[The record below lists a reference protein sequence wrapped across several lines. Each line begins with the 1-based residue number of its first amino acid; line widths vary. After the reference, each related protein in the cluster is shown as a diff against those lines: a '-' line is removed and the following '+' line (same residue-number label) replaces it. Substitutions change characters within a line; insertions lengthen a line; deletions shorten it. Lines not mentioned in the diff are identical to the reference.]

1 MIILRILL
9 LLCLASTSFSQV
21 QAQDEIDLSSIASEY
36 LPKIGEFELSQGDA
50 SGERSEYDSPYNTSR
65 IMVLE
70 ESIPNSADSDVR
82 TLTASVISNSTPLIN
97 FVIGQYKR
105 VEIVWLDNENFQIT
119 SWPDDCVELITAYSV
134 SKKRV
139 VYQAG
144 FQHCDG

>member
-1 MIILRILL
+1 MIVLRILL
-9 LLCLASTSFSQV
+9 LLCLAITSYGQV
-21 QAQDEIDLSSIASEY
+21 QAQAEIDLSSVAAEY
-36 LPKIGEFELSQGDA
+36 LPEIGEFELSQGDA

-134 SKKRV
+134 SRKRV